1 MLTGYVLEKNSLLCY
16 AGRVMKK
23 NLFFLS
29 LGACMALTVTSC
41 QNNSTPAVDGD
52 YEEAIA
58 IADGAIPPWLEQ
70 DKTGAA
76 QIPAGTTT
84 DRNSYSI
91 PEPGSDPL
99 AGLDE
104 PTTPPD
110 TIASVRTSGKKI
122 SVASTGK
129 TGKKASSTRKRGGKP
144 GLYIYTVRKGDT
156 LDLISKQSGTSV
168 AAIKRATGLK
178 SDLIRPGQKI
188 KVPYKLKEP
197 KISGNGKKAS
207 SSAKQSAKPTVR
219 YNKTR
224 SYTAKKGDTLK
235 SIAKKFG
242 SSEKAIRNATGL
254 KGSKIKPGQTV
265 KIPM

>member
-1 MLTGYVLEKNSLLCY
+1 
-16 AGRVMKK
+16 
-23 NLFFLS
+23 
-29 LGACMALTVTSC
+29 MALTVTSC

-70 DKTGAA
+70 DNTGAA
-76 QIPAGTTT
+76 QIPAGSTT

-91 PEPGSDPL
+91 PEPSSDPL

-104 PTTPPD
+104 PTTPPNA
-110 TIASVRTSGKKI
+110 IASAPTSGKKTTLAT
-122 SVASTGK
+122 SGK
-129 TGKKASSTRKRGGKP
+129 TNKKPKAASTRKRGGKP

-168 AAIKRATGLK
+168 AAIKRASGLK

-197 KISGNGKKAS
+197 KITGSGKKAS
-207 SSAKQSAKPTVR
+207 SSSKQVGKPMVR
-219 YNKTR
+219 YTKTR
-224 SYTAKKGDTLK
+224 SYTVKKGDTLK

-254 KGSKIKPGQTV
+254 KGSKVKTGQTV

>member
-1 MLTGYVLEKNSLLCY
+1 
-16 AGRVMKK
+16 MKK
-23 NLFFLS
+23 NLLLLS
-29 LGACMALTVTSC
+29 LGACMTLTVTSC

-58 IADGAIPPWLEQ
+58 IADGAIPPWLEE
-70 DKTGAA
+70 DTSGAA
-76 QIPAGTTT
+76 QISAGSTT
-84 DRNSYSI
+84 DRNSISF
-91 PEPGSDPL
+91 PEPSSDPL

-110 TIASVRTSGKKI
+110 AIASVRTSGKKTPI
-122 SVASTGK
+122 ASTGK
-129 TGKKASSTRKRGGKP
+129 SGKSAKKTSSTRKRGGKP

-156 LDLISKQSGTSV
+156 LDLISRQSGTSV

-197 KISGNGKKAS
+197 KITGSGKKAS
-207 SSAKQSAKPTVR
+207 SSTKQSAKPTVR

-224 SYTAKKGDTLK
+224 SYTVKKGDSLK

-254 KGSKIKPGQTV
+254 KGSKVRPGQTV

>member
-1 MLTGYVLEKNSLLCY
+1 
-16 AGRVMKK
+16 MKK
-23 NLFFLS
+23 NLLLLS

-52 YEEAIA
+52 YEEAVA
-58 IADGAIPPWLEQ
+58 IADGAIPPWLEE
-70 DKTGAA
+70 DTSGAA
-76 QIPAGTTT
+76 QISAGSTT
-84 DRNSYSI
+84 DRNSISF
-91 PEPGSDPL
+91 PEPSSDPL

-110 TIASVRTSGKKI
+110 TIASVRTSGKKTSI
-122 SVASTGK
+122 ASTGK
-129 TGKKASSTRKRGGKP
+129 SGKSAKKTSSTRKRGGKP

-156 LDLISKQSGTSV
+156 LDLISRQSGTSV

-197 KISGNGKKAS
+197 KITGSGKKAS
-207 SSAKQSAKPTVR
+207 SSTKQSAKPTVR

-224 SYTAKKGDTLK
+224 SYTVKKGDSLK

-254 KGSKIKPGQTV
+254 KGSKVRPGQTV